1 MENLLAVFVSI
12 FLAEL
17 GDKTQLTTI
26 AFASKY
32 GWKTAF
38 LGGAILGLAAVNL
51 IGALIGDK
59 IGDVLPI
66 EVIHKGA
73 GVLFIVFGI
82 LMLLGK
88 M

>member
-1 MENLLAVFVSI
+1 MDGIFSVFIAI

-17 GDKTQLTTI
+17 GDKTQLATI

-38 LGGAILGLAAVNL
+38 LGAALGLAAVNL
-51 IGALIGDK
+51 IGAVIGDRLK
-59 IGDVLPI
+59 EVLPLEI
-66 EVIHKGA
+66 IHKGA

>member
-1 MENLLAVFVSI
+1 MEEILAIFVAI

-17 GDKTQLTTI
+17 GDKTQIATM

-38 LGGAILGLAAVNL
+38 FGAILGLAAVNI

-59 IGDVLPI
+59 LGEMLPTAM
-66 EVIHKGA
+66 IHKIA
-73 GVLFIVFGI
+73 GVIFIVFGV
-82 LMLLGK
+82 LMIAGK
-88 M
+88 V